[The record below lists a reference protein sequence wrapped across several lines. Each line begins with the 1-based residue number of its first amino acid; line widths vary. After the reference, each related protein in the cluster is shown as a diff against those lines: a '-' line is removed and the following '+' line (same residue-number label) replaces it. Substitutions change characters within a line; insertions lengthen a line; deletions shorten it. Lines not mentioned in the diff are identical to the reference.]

1 MPTTPIALTIAGSD
15 SGGGAGIQAD
25 LKTFSALKVFGTSAI
40 TALAAENTHGV
51 HDVYSVSADF
61 VSRQIQSVCEDL
73 GVAAAKTGMLA
84 NKEIIAATAKAIDTF
99 KIKPLVVDPV
109 IVAQTGETLLED
121 DAMPLLLHE
130 LIPRATLITPNLP
143 EAAKLLGIAEEE
155 VLAQPQQAAEALL
168 ELGPEAVLLKRCGSY
183 KSGLGTDTAQTTDY
197 YISRISPQDRSTLTN
212 PRIAVT
218 SPQDSSTLTNPRIAV
233 TNPQDRS
240 TLTNPSIAVTNPQDS
255 FTLTNPRIAVT
266 STNGSGCTLAA
277 AITAYLARQE
287 SLADAVKQG
296 NAFAHN
302 AIKHSAKLQIGTGPA
317 GPVHHLHNFW

>member
-1 MPTTPIALTIAGSD
+1 MTPIALTIAGSD

-61 VSRQIQSVCEDL
+61 VSRQIQSVCKDL

-84 NKEIIAATAKAIDTF
+84 NKEIIAATAKAIDAF

-168 ELGPEAVLLKRCGSY
+168 KLGPEAVLLKRC
-183 KSGLGTDTAQTTDY
+183 LGTETAQTTDY
-197 YISRISPQDRSTLTN
+197 YISRI
-212 PRIAVT
+212 
-218 SPQDSSTLTNPRIAV
+218 
-233 TNPQDRS
+233 
-240 TLTNPSIAVTNPQDS
+240 NPQDS